1 MNFNSLWQIM
11 ITYTTAQ
18 NDTDLHQILALQK
31 QNLAAGLTKEQ
42 INSQGFVTVSHRFE
56 DLKKMNE
63 IEQHV
68 IGKDNDRVVAYLLAM
83 TEHSKFDVPVLFPLF
98 EMFERVDYQNKKI
111 AGYKYI
117 VVGQA
122 CVAENYRGK
131 GVFDA
136 CYAAYRDCFKNKYD
150 FAITEIAI
158 RNQRSINAHK
168 RIGFESIYSYAA
180 PDGEEWSVVLWKW

>member
-1 MNFNSLWQIM
+1 M
-11 ITYTTAQ
+11 ITYTTVKS
-18 NDTDLHQILALQK
+18 DKELEQILLLQK
-31 QNLAAGLTKEQ
+31 LNLAAGLTREQ

-83 TEHSKFDVPVLFPLF
+83 TAHSKFDVPILFPLF
-98 EMFERVDYQNKKI
+98 EMFDRVDYQNKRI
-111 AGYKYI
+111 ASYKYI

-122 CVAENYRGK
+122 CVAEGYRGQ

-136 CYAAYRDCFKNKYD
+136 CYAAYRDCFKDKYD

-168 RIGFESIYSYAA
+168 RVGFESIYEYAA
-180 PDGEEWSVVLWKW
+180 PDGEEWSVVVWKW

>member
-1 MNFNSLWQIM
+1 M
-11 ITYTTAQ
+11 ITYTTAK
-18 NDTDLHQILALQK
+18 NDTDLHEILALQK
-31 QNLAAGLTKEQ
+31 QNLAVGLTKEQ
-42 INSQGFVTVSHRFE
+42 IISQGFVTVSHRFE

-83 TEHSKFDVPVLFPLF
+83 TAHSRFDVPILFPLF
-98 EMFERVDYQNKKI
+98 EMFDRVDYQNKRI
-111 AGYKYI
+111 AAYKYI

-122 CVAENYRGK
+122 CVAEGYRGRR
-131 GVFDA
+131 VFDA
-136 CYAAYRDCFKNKYD
+136 CYAAYRDCFKDKYD

-168 RIGFESIYSYAA
+168 RVGFESIYEYTA
-180 PDGEEWSVVLWKW
+180 PDGEEWSVVVWKW

>member
-1 MNFNSLWQIM
+1 MIEYIRANS
-11 ITYTTAQ
+11 
-18 NDTDLHQILALQK
+18 DSDLQQILALQK

-68 IGKDNDRVVAYLLAM
+68 IGKDNDQVVAYLLAM
-83 TEHSKFDVPVLFPLF
+83 TAQSKFDVPILFPLF
-98 EMFERVDYQNKKI
+98 EMFERVNYQDKKI
-111 AGYKYI
+111 AAWKYI

-122 CVAENYRGK
+122 CVAEGYRGQ

-136 CYAAYRDCFKNKYD
+136 CYAAYRDCFKDKYD

-168 RIGFESIYSYAA
+168 RIGFESIYEYAA